1 MNALA
6 SRHPQKSSLAKSSF
20 AFLSVFDDLDAWG
33 SFVGVLASFA
43 TVLGVASSAFP
54 LVARGV
60 VAASLCGDVSAVL
73 FEGVLAAAVVTAAA
87 AAVSGN
93 GDAKAGLGV
102 VSELLAFLFPA
113 VGVPSIFVKEK
124 ERESVAA
131 VLGVVGCRTADVGA
145 VCCPLLGDIFDAF
158 TNAHFGVEAAWTGG
172 AVGSGDVHESAGI
185 FVVPDD
191 ASGAVEP
198 RREAD

>member
-6 SRHPQKSSLAKSSF
+6 SRHPQRSFLAKPSS
-20 AFLSVFDDLDAWG
+20 AFLPVFDDLGAWG
-33 SFVGVLASFA
+33 SFAGVLASFA
-43 TVLGVASSAFP
+43 AVLGVASSAFL

-73 FEGVLAAAVVTAAA
+73 FEGVLAAAVAT

-102 VSELLAFLFPA
+102 VSEILAFLFPA
-113 VGVPSIFVKEK
+113 VGVPSILVKEK

-131 VLGVVGCRTADVGA
+131 VLGVVDCRTADVGA
-145 VCCPLLGDIFDAF
+145 VCCPLLGDIFGVF

-172 AVGSGDVHESAGI
+172 AVGSGDVHESVGI
-185 FVVPDD
+185 FVAPGD
-191 ASGAVEP
+191 ASGAIEP
-198 RREAD
+198 RRDAD